1 MARYVR
7 AQMKKKFIELI
18 KFGIIGGLMTLF
30 SFGLYYVFIEWLSI
44 NYIFANII
52 SYTIAVI
59 VSYFLNERFAFK
71 VKNKN
76 NTERIKKLLQFF
88 MMKLVFLGVDSLFL
102 IALVQG
108 IGINKYIG
116 KIITT
121 IVLTALSFF
130 TSKIIIVGKK

>member
-1 MARYVR
+1 
-7 AQMKKKFIELI
+7 MKKKFIEFI